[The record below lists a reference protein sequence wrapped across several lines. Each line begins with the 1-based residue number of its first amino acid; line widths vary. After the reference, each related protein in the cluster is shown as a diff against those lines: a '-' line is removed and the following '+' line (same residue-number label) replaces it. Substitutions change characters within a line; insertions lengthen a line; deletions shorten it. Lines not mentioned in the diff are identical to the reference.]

1 MSIKKLFDAKKAG
14 KLASVATSTGKKLGD
29 NIESI
34 DQIQEAVEKNST
46 FVPKLDYSKPENF
59 VKYGSAYR
67 YYYDTFTYIKD
78 YYPYDGSSK
87 EKL

>member
-14 KLASVATSTGKKLGD
+14 KIGNVATTTGKKLAD

-34 DQIQEAVEKNST
+34 GQVQEAIEKNTT
-46 FVPKLDYSKPENF
+46 FVPKIDYSKPENF

-67 YYYDTFTYIKD
+67 YYYDTFGYVKN
-78 YYPYDGSSK
+78 YYPYDGSSI
-87 EKL
+87 